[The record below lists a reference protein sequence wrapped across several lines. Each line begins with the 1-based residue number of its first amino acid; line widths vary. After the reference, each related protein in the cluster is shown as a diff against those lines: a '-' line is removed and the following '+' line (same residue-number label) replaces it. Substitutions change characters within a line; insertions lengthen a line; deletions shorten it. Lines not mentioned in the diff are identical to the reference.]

1 MREETQGQGKTV
13 YKKGKHPNSQA
24 ALNRNGRPK
33 AYGAEKESIVLIVCQ
48 EEIYSPATI
57 LKLRQG
63 LAKLEP
69 QRQRQSPRS
78 EAWCFTASAV
88 TSALQGS

>member
-63 LAKLEP
+63 FKLEM
-69 QRQRQSPRS
+69 
-78 EAWCFTASAV
+78 
-88 TSALQGS
+88 